1 MQTKL
6 QELTEK
12 IYREG
17 LEKGNEEASM
27 IINQAHAQAK
37 DIIAKAK
44 AEEQR
49 ILSEASRKA
58 KEIKDNSESEL
69 RIAMRQALNSMK
81 QQVAELINAKVM
93 ESSVRGLSSEPAFM
107 KELILSIAKN
117 WSAGSSGAVDLTVIL
132 PAGREKELHDYFLA
146 GAGKSMASGLELKF
160 DARLKSGFEIGPANG
175 SYRISF
181 TDEVFESFFKEY
193 LRPRIMD
200 YLFGK

>member
-27 IINQAHAQAK
+27 IISQAHAQAK

-44 AEEQR
+44 AEEQK
-49 ILSEASRKA
+49 ILAEASRKA
-58 KEIKDNSESEL
+58 KEIRDNAESEL
-69 RIAMRQALNSMK
+69 RIAMRQALNSLK

-117 WSAGSSGAVDLTVIL
+117 WSAGSSGTVDLTVIL
-132 PAGREKELHDYFLA
+132 PAGREKELQEYFLS
-146 GAGKSMASGLELKF
+146 GAEKTMKSGLELKF
-160 DARLKSGFEIGPANG
+160 DTRLKSGFEISPANG
-175 SYRISF
+175 FLQDQLHR
-181 TDEVFESFFKEY
+181 
-193 LRPRIMD
+193 
-200 YLFGK
+200 